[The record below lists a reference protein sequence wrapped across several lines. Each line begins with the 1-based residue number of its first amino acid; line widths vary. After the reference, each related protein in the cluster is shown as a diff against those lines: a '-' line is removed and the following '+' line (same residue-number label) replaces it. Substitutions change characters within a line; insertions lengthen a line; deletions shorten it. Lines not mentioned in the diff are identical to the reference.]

1 MATNGTRQQPT
12 AANSRQEALAQ
23 ETWAEHDALLIAIHS
38 LEAALAAAAPGRER
52 LWARHV
58 AEMLKGVADALA
70 EHIAST
76 EDPDGLFAE
85 IDDTWPTM
93 AYHVERLRREHSE
106 LIEQARALALRVEY
120 SVKHEMPDFHDVRRR
135 AALLLTELR
144 HHQAAETDLIHK
156 SFFVDLGVGD

>member
-23 ETWAEHDALLIAIHS
+23 QTWAEHDALLIAIHS

-85 IDDTWPTM
+85 TTIPGQRWHITSSDCDGNI
-93 AYHVERLRREHSE
+93 ASLSNRLAHWRFE
-106 LIEQARALALRVEY
+106 LNIA
-120 SVKHEMPDFHDVRRR
+120 
-135 AALLLTELR
+135 
-144 HHQAAETDLIHK
+144 
-156 SFFVDLGVGD
+156 